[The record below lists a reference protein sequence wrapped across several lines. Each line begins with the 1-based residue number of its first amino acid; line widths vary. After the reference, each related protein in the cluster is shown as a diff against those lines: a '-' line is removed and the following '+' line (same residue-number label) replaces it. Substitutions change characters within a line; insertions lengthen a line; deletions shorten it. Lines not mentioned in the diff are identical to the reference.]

1 MAWCATSIRCS
12 SSNQHWIAQSFVPVW
27 EGNITQHLAGML
39 FALKCRPGK
48 IVAESFEKVY
58 AIVHMHSK
66 NQKHYLFYLTIGSLT
81 AALLSYGLLASR
93 G

>member
-1 MAWCATSIRCS
+1 MFEQQSALDRTVIRAS
-12 SSNQHWIAQSFVPVW
+12 LG
-27 EGNITQHLAGML
+27 GNITQHLAGML
-39 FALKCRPGK
+39 FALKCRQGK
-48 IVAESFEKVY
+48 IVAEPFEKVY
-58 AIVHMHSK
+58 AIVHIHSK